1 MKTYSFKQLH
11 DENPELLAT
20 VVRGMLF
27 VIPQISKH
35 VQETL
40 NALGGIVEHASF
52 MRFLNDDQKTMFVEL
67 VMWFDKYHIDKPF
80 LKEIIFYE
88 NQKTYDAKRKET
100 EQKAVS
106 EFGEK
111 LGTTQYGGKF
121 IGKF

>member
-1 MKTYSFKQLH
+1 MKTYSSKQLH

-20 VVRGMLF
+20 VVKGMLL

-40 NALGGIVEHASF
+40 NAFGGIVEHGSF
-52 MRFLNDDQKTMFVEL
+52 MRMLNDDQQMLFVEL
-67 VMWFDKYHIDKPF
+67 VMWFDKDHIDRPF

-88 NQKTYDAKRKET
+88 DQKTYDAKRKEI

-121 IGKF
+121 IGKI